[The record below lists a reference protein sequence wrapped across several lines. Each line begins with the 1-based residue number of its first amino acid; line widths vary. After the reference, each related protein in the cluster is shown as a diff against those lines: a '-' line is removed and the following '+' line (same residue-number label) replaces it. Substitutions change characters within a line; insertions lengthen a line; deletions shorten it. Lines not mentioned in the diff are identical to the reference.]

1 MITLSEILSFK
12 RLTVKLLVPFIII
25 FITTIVSLGWFFIR
39 QRKVTLTK
47 DLEKKAE
54 IQVRNLAVALS
65 DSFSMGEY
73 DKMQEILMAAKNAD
87 EDVDYAI
94 VVGMDGRGVASTQT
108 ELRNQMLNRNEF
120 ESQAVKA
127 TDYQLVEQPTHG
139 GFEVRMPTAFQGHQ
153 SGVLRIGVSLKR
165 VHTAVIAAIRT
176 FFGVGT

>member
-25 FITTIVSLGWFFIR
+25 FVTTIVSLGWFFIR

-73 DKMQEILMAAKNAD
+73 DKMQDILKAAKETD
-87 EDVDYAI
+87 EDVEYAI
-94 VVGMDGRGVASTQT
+94 VVGMDGRGVASTLT
-108 ELRNQMLNRNEF
+108 ELRNQMLN
-120 ESQAVKA
+120 
-127 TDYQLVEQPTHG
+127 
-139 GFEVRMPTAFQGHQ
+139 
-153 SGVLRIGVSLKR
+153 I
-165 VHTAVIAAIRT
+165 
-176 FFGVGT
+176 